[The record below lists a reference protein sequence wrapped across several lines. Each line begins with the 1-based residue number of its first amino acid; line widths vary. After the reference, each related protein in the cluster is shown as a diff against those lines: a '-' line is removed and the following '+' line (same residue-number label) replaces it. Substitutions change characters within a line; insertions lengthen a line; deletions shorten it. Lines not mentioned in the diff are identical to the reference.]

1 VVEEVIATSWET
13 ENASDMIEQSKL
25 TRLELLEK
33 SLEDPCVDQCNGQW
47 LQWANQ
53 ILRWNDVSRKAFSQV
68 VKDILKKGGGNFNS
82 F

>member
-1 VVEEVIATSWET
+1 MVEEVIATSWET